1 MLPASIRLGRTDFA
15 PARDTARPAR
25 ASRTGAESEP
35 VAHAESERSPIRV
48 TQVLA
53 PTRAEPRPGP
63 VTFTLADG
71 GRQLR
76 AVRLWQEVHLPGDQL
91 DLHRVGDVWSVTVP
105 RPAVD
110 RMEYLF
116 ELTYADGR
124 RETICDPAN
133 PLRVGGAF
141 GDHSVLEF
149 AGYRRPSW
157 LAVEPVAAGAY
168 TELDV
173 PAPGVAHHVTG
184 RLWSAPGLGDQK
196 APLIVVHD
204 GPEYDQLAGFTHYL
218 GAMIATAA
226 IAPVRAALL
235 APGPR
240 DDWYSASGA
249 YGRAL
254 TGAVLPRLRAIVP
267 VAEVIGVGASLGAL
281 ELLVAHRS
289 APRAFDGL
297 FLQSGSYFQRGTDD
311 QERGFAEFARIT
323 RSVGGM
329 LASAGT
335 RRAVPVVL
343 TCGEI
348 EENLGN
354 NRAMLRALV
363 GQGYPASL
371 HEVRDV
377 HSYTSWRDA
386 FHPYLTDLIRRVTE
400 PGTATEP
407 KQETTR

>member
-1 MLPASIRLGRTDFA
+1 MLAAPRT
-15 PARDTARPAR
+15 
-25 ASRTGAESEP
+25 ESP
-35 VAHAESERSPIRV
+35 
-48 TQVLA
+48 
-53 PTRAEPRPGP
+53 PGP
-63 VTFTLADG
+63 VTFTLADD

-76 AVRLWQEVHLPGDQL
+76 AVRLWQEVRLRGDQL
-91 DLHRVGDVWSVTVP
+91 DLRRVGDVWSVTVP

-116 ELTYADGR
+116 ELTHADGR
-124 RETICDPAN
+124 RETMCDPAN

-157 LAVEPVAAGAY
+157 LAVEPSASGTY
-168 TELDV
+168 TELEV
-173 PAPGVAHHVTG
+173 PAKGVTQDVTG
-184 RLWSAPGLGDQK
+184 RLWSAPGLDSDEQ
-196 APLIVVHD
+196 APMIVVHD

-218 GAMIATAA
+218 GAMIAAAA
-226 IAPVRAALL
+226 IPPLRAALL
-235 APGPR
+235 SPGPR

-254 TGAVLPRLRAIVP
+254 TGAVLPHLRAAVP

-297 FLQSGSYFQRGTDD
+297 FLQSGSYFQPATDD

-335 RRAVPVVL
+335 RRTVPIVL
-343 TCGEI
+343 TCGHI

-377 HSYTSWRDA
+377 HSYTAWRDA
-386 FHPYLTDLIRRVTE
+386 FDPHLTRLIQRVTD
-400 PGTATEP
+400 PSHNDPRRG
-407 KQETTR
+407 TTR

>member
-1 MLPASIRLGRTDFA
+1 MLPASIRLRPHRLRARQGRAGARPRVPDGRGVRTGRT
-15 PARDTARPAR
+15 
-25 ASRTGAESEP
+25 
-35 VAHAESERSPIRV
+35 RV

-53 PTRAEPRPGP
+53 PTRAESPPGP
-63 VTFTLADG
+63 VTFTLADD
-71 GRQLR
+71 GRQWR

-91 DLHRVGDVWSVTVP
+91 DLDRVGDVWSVTVP

-124 RETICDPAN
+124 QETICDPAN

-149 AGYRRPSW
+149 TGYRRPSW
-157 LAVEPVAAGAY
+157 LAVEPASAGTY

-173 PAPGVAHHVTG
+173 PAPGVAHNVTG
-184 RLWSAPGLGDQK
+184 RLWSAPGLGDDQK

-226 IAPVRAALL
+226 IPPVRAALL

-254 TGAVLPRLRAIVP
+254 TGAVLPHLRAAVP
-267 VAEVIGVGASLGAL
+267 VAEVVGVGASLGAL

-377 HSYTSWRDA
+377 HNYTAWRDA